1 MNDHKTV
8 VCIEDDPDMINL
20 IRFVLRTKSINLI
33 GAIGG
38 KVGLETVRRVKPDLL
53 LLDLMM
59 PEVHGWDVLQEIR
72 QDHELKDLPVI
83 IVTVKSQVEDKVL
96 GTHVFGA
103 KDYVVKPF
111 KVQNLLSSVCS
122 ALGVAA

>member
-1 MNDHKTV
+1 MNIEKTV

-72 QDHELKDLPVI
+72 QDQELKDLPVI

-96 GTHVFGA
+96 GTTVLGA
-103 KDYVVKPF
+103 NDYVVKPF
-111 KVQNLLSSVCS
+111 KVQNLLSSVCT